1 MAKALQR
8 WQKGDTPLPQ
18 LREALR
24 LGYSSGPY
32 LRYLTLMLWGVY
44 LLNRNP
50 RRALALAQYL
60 QRRSSSGGFMA
71 VNHTARL
78 LRAELAL
85 AALEFMPNKAAGIIA
100 KVIASAVA
108 NGEYEPEEVVNTSCR
123 VDKAAVM
130 KRWRPRARGT
140 ASRIIKPTAHIRVE
154 VAPAVEAEKAAAK
167 KSEAKTSAAKT
178 PTAKKPESKPA
189 AEKATQPEAKTE
201 SKPAAKKAAA
211 SKSEAKGDD
220 LTKIKGIGKV
230 YAGKLND
237 EGIFTFEDVANM
249 TDEQIAVMEEKYT
262 FKGDFRE
269 SVVDAKNFVNG
280 KEA

>member
-1 MAKALQR
+1 MSKALLKFVR
-8 WQKGDTPLPQ
+8 VSPTK
-18 LREALR
+18 
-24 LGYSSGPY
+24 
-32 LRYLTLMLWGVY
+32 
-44 LLNRNP
+44 
-50 RRALALAQYL
+50 
-60 QRRSSSGGFMA
+60 
-71 VNHTARL
+71 ARL
-78 LRAELAL
+78 IAREVQGMNAELAL

-108 NGEYEPEEVVNTSCR
+108 NGEYEPEEVVITSCR

-140 ASRIIKPTAHIRVE
+140 ASRIIKPTAHVLVE

-178 PTAKKPESKPA
+178 ATAKKPETKPVA
-189 AEKATQPEAKTE
+189 NKATQSEAKTE

-211 SKSEAKGDD
+211 PKSEAKGDD

-237 EGIFTFEDVANM
+237 EGVFTFDEVANM
-249 TDEQIAVMEEKYT
+249 TDEQIATMEEKYT

-269 SVVDAKNFVNG
+269 SVADAKNFVNG